1 MTLIERIQLLKEDL
15 QSDFFACLIEMQE
28 VLKGL
33 DTEKQFDILAVTVQ
47 IGYKSII
54 THHNKNKIPKE
65 VVKQALNQGR
75 HEPKEFLKL
84 WQKGEL
90 ENHFDGLP
98 KP

>member
-15 QSDFFACLIEMQE
+15 QSDFFACLIEMEE

-33 DTEKQFDILAVTVQ
+33 DTEKQFNILAATVQ

-65 VVKQALNQGR
+65 VVKQALNQAR

-98 KP
+98 NP

>member
-1 MTLIERIQLLKEDL
+1 MTIIERIQLLREDL
-15 QSDFFACLIEMQE
+15 QSDFFACLVEMQE
-28 VLKGL
+28 VLKDL
-33 DTEKQFDILAVTVQ
+33 DTQKQFDILAVTVQ

-75 HEPKEFLKL
+75 HEPKEFIKL
-84 WQKGEL
+84 WQKSKL